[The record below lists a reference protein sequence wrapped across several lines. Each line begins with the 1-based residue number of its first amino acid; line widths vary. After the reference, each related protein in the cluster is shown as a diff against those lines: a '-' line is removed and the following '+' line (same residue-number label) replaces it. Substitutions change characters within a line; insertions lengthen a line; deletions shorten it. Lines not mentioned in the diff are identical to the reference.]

1 MKLFTFIEDY
11 LHNINEK
18 YRVQNENTRKTIRD
32 SILHDIA
39 FQVAVDL
46 GQIFCGQTF
55 PLCAPIKGPDSFE
68 TKRISVDSTYHC
80 TKILFGI
87 QKSYLERN
95 GVPEVL
101 DKIVSMMNSRINTNV
116 RYGIGRAT
124 GKDFAFLYPALSAG
138 VIVKGAREVAAE
150 ILIVVWVNVYPSYPG
165 IKF

>member
-1 MKLFTFIEDY
+1 MKLFTFIKDY
-11 LHNINEK
+11 LHNVNEK
-18 YRVQNENTRKTIRD
+18 YRYQNENTRKTIRD

-68 TKRISVDSTYHC
+68 IKKIAVDEKCHC
-80 TKILFGI
+80 TKVLFGI
-87 QKSYLERN
+87 QKSYFERN
-95 GVPEVL
+95 GIPEVM
-101 DKIVSMMNSRINTNV
+101 DKIVSTMNSSIHNKV

-138 VIVKGAREVAAE
+138 VIVKGAREIAAE